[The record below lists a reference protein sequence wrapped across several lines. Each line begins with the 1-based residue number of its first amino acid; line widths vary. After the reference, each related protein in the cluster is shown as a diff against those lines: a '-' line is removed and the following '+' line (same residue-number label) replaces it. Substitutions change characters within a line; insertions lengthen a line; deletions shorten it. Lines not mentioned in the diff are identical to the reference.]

1 VVGALPAEAAAVVE
15 ARARELGCPLARLG
29 HELRVELLDDE
40 IDRSRFRFAD
50 GDFTAELEL
59 AAPGRHQVSNAALA
73 LASVRRLDRLDDD
86 SLLGAAERAFQ
97 RIALPGRVEICARAP
112 WIIVDGAH
120 TAASARALAATLQ
133 RIPRRRSHL
142 VLSVSAGKD
151 LAAICSA
158 LVPEADVVTVT
169 RAEAV
174 RSLDPKLVAE
184 AVRAVRGRAEVR
196 VVPNPHLALR
206 AAREALREDELLC
219 VSGSFYL
226 AGIARRI
233 LREGEPQSRTP
244 EPAPRV

>member
-1 VVGALPAEAAAVVE
+1 
-15 ARARELGCPLARLG
+15 
-29 HELRVELLDDE
+29 
-40 IDRSRFRFAD
+40 
-50 GDFTAELEL
+50 
-59 AAPGRHQVSNAALA
+59 
-73 LASVRRLDRLDDD
+73 VRRLDRIDDGM
-86 SLLGAAERAFQ
+86 LLGAAERAFR
-97 RIALPGRVEICARAP
+97 RIALPGRIEICARAP

-151 LAAICSA
+151 LAAICGA

-174 RSLDPKLVAE
+174 RSLHPKLVAE
-184 AVRAVRGRAEVR
+184 AVRAVGGRAELR
-196 VVPNPHLALR
+196 VVANPHLAVR
-206 AAREALREDELLC
+206 AAREALRRDELLC

-226 AGIARRI
+226 AGIARRV
-233 LREGEPQSRTP
+233 LRGLDPKIRTP